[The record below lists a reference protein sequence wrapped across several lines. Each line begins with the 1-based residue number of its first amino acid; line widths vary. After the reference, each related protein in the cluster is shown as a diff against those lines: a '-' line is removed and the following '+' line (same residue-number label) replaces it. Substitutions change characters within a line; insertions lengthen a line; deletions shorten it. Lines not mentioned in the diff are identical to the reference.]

1 VATKAY
7 KRVVEY
13 HFEVDEEMIAITDV
27 GKDYV
32 CVEEV
37 RKNGQEDTHMSG
49 VLVATMDGKFVWEEG
64 ESMFIEYGSKELADG
79 IRKHLNTHGFPG
91 RRKSA

>member
-1 VATKAY
+1 MAKKAY

-13 HFEVDEEMIAITDV
+13 HFEVEDELIAITDI
-27 GKDYV
+27 GKDHV

-49 VLVATMDGKFVWEEG
+49 VLVATTDGRFVWEEG
-64 ESMFIEYGSKELADG
+64 ESMFVEYGSKRLADG
-79 IRKHLNTHGFPG
+79 IRSHLNTHGFPG
-91 RRKSA
+91 RKST

>member
-1 VATKAY
+1 MATKAY

-13 HFEVDEEMIAITDV
+13 HFEVEEEVIAITDV

-37 RKNGQEDTHMSG
+37 RKNGQEDTHAGGFTSS
-49 VLVATMDGKFVWEEG
+49 LAERLATSD
-64 ESMFIEYGSKELADG
+64 
-79 IRKHLNTHGFPG
+79 
-91 RRKSA
+91 